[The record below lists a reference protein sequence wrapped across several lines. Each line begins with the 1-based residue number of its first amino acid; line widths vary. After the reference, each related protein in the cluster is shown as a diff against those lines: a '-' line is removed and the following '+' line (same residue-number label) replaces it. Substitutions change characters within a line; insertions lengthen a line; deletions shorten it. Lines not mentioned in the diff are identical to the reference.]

1 MKSGG
6 ISLPM
11 IFFFKVLCIFL
22 DILEASCQFLQKK
35 KKTAGISIGI
45 VLNLEVNMK
54 RIGIL
59 TILNLLA
66 Y

>member
-1 MKSGG
+1 
-6 ISLPM
+6 M

-35 KKTAGISIGI
+35 KTAGIFIGI

-54 RIGIL
+54 RTDIL

>member
-1 MKSGG
+1 
-6 ISLPM
+6 M

>member
-35 KKTAGISIGI
+35 KTAGIFIGI

-54 RIGIL
+54 RIDIL